1 MKNNLLVYLADDHT
15 VVRKGMT
22 RLLNTFSRVGSVAE
36 ASNGK
41 ELIRLVETNPPD
53 AVILDVEMPV
63 MSGIETARY
72 LNQHFPA
79 VKILILTMHTEEA
92 FVIRLMDIGVH
103 GFLSKSCG
111 PDEVEKA
118 LYAIVDKDFY
128 KNDIVERALR
138 RIQANGNLDKSHQKL
153 TSRELEILMLI
164 CQELS
169 PGEISERL
177 QISEKT
183 FFNHRANILA
193 KTECRSNVGLVKYAH
208 EHGIL
213 HLNNPHELT

>member
-15 VVRKGMT
+15 VVRKGML
-22 RLLNTFSRVGSVAE
+22 RLLNTFSRVGQIGE
-36 ASNGK
+36 AANGK
-41 ELIRLVETNPPD
+41 ELIQLVEARQPD

-63 MSGIETARY
+63 LGGIETTRY
-72 LNQHFPA
+72 LAEHFPD
-79 VKILILTMHTEEA
+79 VKILILTMHTEEI
-92 FVIRLMDIGVH
+92 FVIRLMDLGVH
-103 GFLSKSCG
+103 GLLSKSCG

-128 KNDIVERALR
+128 RNDIMERALR
-138 RIQANGNLDKSHQKL
+138 KLESNVSVDKSYQKL
-153 TSRELEILMLI
+153 TSRELEILLLI

-183 FFNHRANILA
+183 FFNHRANILS
-193 KTECRSNVGLVKYAH
+193 KVNCRGNVGLVKFAH
-208 EHGIL
+208 EKGLL
-213 HLNNPHELT
+213 HLSKPME